1 MGLDGI
7 YKGEFILHQELL
19 YFCFVSAFQHELNEF
34 QTTWNTKHVRRSAEA
49 PGGKPDILFSLPETV
64 GFTKQGLVIEE
75 SDLKAAA
82 DVLSIHHQPVNR
94 NDDIHEMLTN
104 YCRSNGLS
112 HREMLTMEL
121 IYTQSFFNSCLT
133 FIVIVHEIFFNYL
146 FAHKY
151 TNVYNYTIFLNNSH
165 LMQSFTAT
173 TRQRV
178 RQVVQKQHSSS
189 LSQQQHAL
197 HQDQLAPYGGLT
209 VPIGEPV
216 VTRPRGNIPE
226 RIYPLPPQASMVF
239 KQFPSSQIPS
249 HGLGEPV
256 AFQTLANGVAL

>member
-19 YFCFVSAFQHELNEF
+19 YFCFMSALQYELNEF

-82 DVLSIHHQPVNR
+82 DVLSIHRQPVKR

-112 HREMLTMEL
+112 M
-121 IYTQSFFNSCLT
+121 
-133 FIVIVHEIFFNYL
+133 
-146 FAHKY
+146 
-151 TNVYNYTIFLNNSH
+151 
-165 LMQSFTAT
+165 
-173 TRQRV
+173 
-178 RQVVQKQHSSS
+178 
-189 LSQQQHAL
+189 
-197 HQDQLAPYGGLT
+197 P
-209 VPIGEPV
+209 
-216 VTRPRGNIPE
+216 PRNADDGINL
-226 RIYPLPPQASMVF
+226 YSKLL
-239 KQFPSSQIPS
+239 QIM
-249 HGLGEPV
+249 GRDGFEV
-256 AFQTLANGVAL
+256 